1 MANKDKEF
9 LPIKLDDEKLIEE
22 VKNIRTKK
30 VGLRKVLNDLTEEQ
44 GKLEKKNN
52 DWWNKILAKYNLSDK
67 KFVLE
72 YDYDTKTIS
81 KKY

>member
-22 VKNIRTKK
+22 VKNIRIKK